1 MNPGEI
7 SLDSISRGLDDL
19 QHEAT
24 HNRQVGDFI
33 LKQVKALRAE
43 FDAQRAHLTLIDG
56 RLDRIDGRLDRIDGR
71 LNRIDGRL
79 DTLEAKLDQVLQK
92 LSSGKCRSAYR
103 SWYGPVSRDDVL
115 GFRLARTLD

>member
-7 SLDSISRGLDDL
+7 SLDYISRRLDDL

-33 LKQVKALRAE
+33 LKQVKALQAE

-56 RLDRIDGRLDRIDGR
+56 RLDRIDA
-71 LNRIDGRL
+71 RL

-92 LSSGKCRSAYR
+92 LS
-103 SWYGPVSRDDVL
+103 
-115 GFRLARTLD
+115 